1 MDDNRKDETTVLDVI
16 RSHFGID
23 KMAESRAE
31 RRRCI

>member
-23 KMAESRAE
+23 RKAESRVE